1 MSDPL
6 RIGLVGSTGLTGRTL
21 MEMLVGRDDFRLV
34 AIARREVKLPK
45 GARMELRLADPA
57 QWPDVI
63 SQMNL
68 DVIVCALGT
77 TWERAGKD
85 EAKFREVDERLV
97 MNVAQAARDSG
108 VRQFIFV
115 SSAGANPLA
124 KSFYLRVKGEVE
136 KALIELRF
144 TRLDILR
151 PGLLR
156 GRRQGDL
163 RFLEGMGIMFA
174 PLIDHFLHGH
184 RRRFRSIAIG
194 TLVEAILGL
203 AKEKA
208 GGRFVHEHDGLVLAA
223 KRFEGK
229 V

>member
-1 MSDPL
+1 MSEPL
-6 RIGLVGSTGLTGRTL
+6 RIGLIGSTGLTGRSI
-21 MEMLVGRDDFRLV
+21 MEALVGRDDFRLV

-45 GARMELRLADPA
+45 GARMELRLADPE

-63 SQMNL
+63 AQVNF

-77 TWERAGKD
+77 TWEKAGKD
-85 EAKFREVDERLV
+85 EAKFREVDEQLV
-97 MNVAQAARDSG
+97 MSVAKAAREAG

-136 KALIELRF
+136 KALIKLRF

-156 GRRQGDL
+156 GRRQGDV
-163 RFLEGMGIMFA
+163 RFLEGMGILFA
-174 PLIDHFLHGH
+174 PLIDRFLHGH

-194 TLVEAILGL
+194 TLVDAILSL

-208 GGRFVHEHDGLVLAA
+208 GGRFVHEHDGLVFAA
-223 KRFEGK
+223 KRFEGR